1 MRPAA
6 NDLFQEEPIS
16 QADLRAAQRRN
27 SLWEALQAS
36 SETHAHITIE
46 TDTLPPLEF
55 PVAATLVNP
64 SIVPDAVLEFGTTQL
79 GLQLCQK
86 SLAIHNPSDQTMYL

>member
-6 NDLFQEEPIS
+6 NYLFQEGPIS
-16 QADLRAAQRRN
+16 QADLKAAQRRN

-36 SETHAHITIE
+36 SETNAHITIE
-46 TDTLPPLEF
+46 TDTLHPLEI

-79 GLQLCQK
+79 GSNSAKIAGHPQPL
-86 SLAIHNPSDQTMYL
+86 